1 LSDEIDGRS
10 NRSDKDK
17 ENNPFTSEDLALQLI
32 QGAKKISFKAQE
44 KSG

>member
-1 LSDEIDGRS
+1 MKLMGDLIVVIRTKKIILLLL
-10 NRSDKDK
+10 RI
-17 ENNPFTSEDLALQLI
+17 EDLALQLI